1 MTKQTVIGRPF
12 HPVAGVMV
20 ISFALAIVFLFY
32 LVFANPLYS
41 GGYAREVEEAI
52 SQEYGPLKS
61 LARDLAEHND
71 SVHESLK
78 TELSGFRGLNWYMTH
93 HPERFNAPSAWF
105 ESVAKTEGIPAFK
118 ISELIQS
125 AERGPVSTDEAAK
138 WVLAVST
145 VLEVEKAARSQESGL
160 QALREKN
167 QALPNVSEGEADD
180 R

>member
-1 MTKQTVIGRPF
+1 MKRSLKLSGMFESLVSRMAVVGILIIAF
-12 HPVAGVMV
+12 VLY
-20 ISFALAIVFLFY
+20 LA
-32 LVFANPLYS
+32 FANPFYS
-41 GGYAREVEEAI
+41 GGYAKAVEKTI
-52 SQEYGPLKS
+52 PQEHVSLKA

-71 SVHESLK
+71 SVHEALK
-78 TELSGFRGLNWYMTH
+78 TELSGFRSLNWYMTH

-118 ISELIQS
+118 ISELLQS

-167 QALPNVSEGEADD
+167 QALTNVSEGKLDG